1 MPLSDYPESP
11 TVTKCI
17 MAGST
22 HAAGSSEIA
31 PDRRRLDPE
40 RTRQAILDAAHE
52 EFVEKGLD
60 GARVDA
66 IAARTQTVKRMI
78 YYYFGSKEDLF
89 LAVLER
95 AYTDI
100 RTAEAGLDLD
110 RLPPVEAI
118 RRMVEFTFDYH
129 DAHPDFVRLV
139 CIENINYGRFLAG
152 SSTIEGINVTMLD
165 QLRRILERGE
175 ADGTFRGGLDPVDVH
190 MMISA
195 LAFYRVSNRHTFGTL
210 FGRDMAAPTVR
221 KRHRV
226 FAVEAVLRMIKRDDG
241 EPQTTALGPVPRV
254 RSRQSR

>member
-1 MPLSDYPESP
+1 
-11 TVTKCI
+11 

-22 HAAGSSEIA
+22 ETARSQEPGPE
-31 PDRRRLDPE
+31 RRRLDPE

-95 AYTDI
+95 AYSDI

-110 RLPPVEAI
+110 RLTPVEAI
-118 RRMVEFTFDYH
+118 TRMVEFTFDYH

-139 CIENINYGRFLAG
+139 SIENINHGRFVAR
-152 SSTIEGINVTMLD
+152 SSIIQGINVTVLD
-165 QLRRILERGE
+165 QLRRILQRGE
-175 ADGTFRGGLDPVDVH
+175 AGGTFRGGLDPVDVH

-195 LAFYRVSNRHTFGTL
+195 LSYYRVSNRHTFGTL
-210 FGRDMAAPTVR
+210 FGRDLSAPVVR

-226 FAVEAVLRMIKRDDG
+226 FAVEAVLRMLKRDDG
-241 EPQTTALGPVPRV
+241 HSLATAPGPVPRV